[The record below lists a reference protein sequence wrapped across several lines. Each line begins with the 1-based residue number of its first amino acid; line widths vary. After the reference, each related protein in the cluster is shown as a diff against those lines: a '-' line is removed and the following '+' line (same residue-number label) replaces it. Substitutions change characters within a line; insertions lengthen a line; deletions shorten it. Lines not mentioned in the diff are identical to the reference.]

1 MKDTGIVRR
10 IDELGRIVIPKEIR
24 RTLGLKDGENMSIY
38 LNNSEICLKKYSF
51 LSKMETYA
59 KTLIDIVFNIFG
71 YHSFLFDGSKV
82 LLSSNSLAVGEN
94 IPKLIKDCF
103 FKLEEYESF
112 EFENILGIDGYSYG
126 LPVILS
132 SDCIGYLIVS
142 RSSKPDDNFRLFVKF
157 MVNLIINPFDIE

>member
-1 MKDTGIVRR
+1 MR
-10 IDELGRIVIPKEIR
+10 IR
-24 RTLGLKDGENMSIY
+24 
-38 LNNSEICLKKYSF
+38 
-51 LSKMETYA
+51 
-59 KTLIDIVFNIFG
+59 
-71 YHSFLFDGSKV
+71 
-82 LLSSNSLAVGEN
+82 
-94 IPKLIKDCF
+94 KDCF

-112 EFENILGIDGYSYG
+112 ESENILGIDGYSYG